1 MERLVREND
10 ELSKQNEILKGSLEV
25 LHKENDKANAALL
38 DSTANLKANVE
49 MLERDNKKLV
59 DDLCANSGTIK
70 NITLENNKMKTQI
83 ESMNDQINSLKE
95 QNHKQNEVLDTT
107 KKVLAGKETEIKE
120 IKDKFN
126 EDMKEW

>member
-1 MERLVREND
+1 M
-10 ELSKQNEILKGSLEV
+10 SKQNEILKGSLDV
-25 LHKENDKANAALL
+25 LHRENDKANAFLL
-38 DSTANLKANVE
+38 DSTANLKANIE

-83 ESMNDQINSLKE
+83 ESLNDQLNSQKE

-107 KKVLAGKETEIKE
+107 KKVLDGKETEIKE

-126 EDMKEW
+126 DDMREW